1 MELLEGA
8 ALCDQD
14 RLDRLGEDRDELA
27 RRGATL
33 WLDMIFPDGFY
44 HADPHPGNLVV
55 MEGGIIGIMDCG
67 MVGHIHESL
76 RESIEELLV
85 AVAGLDARASER
97 YLTGARGGRS
107 ASVPKWEQRLGSA
120 R

>member
-1 MELLEGA
+1 MSPLPRPTVRFPRVFSKLTTNRVLTMELLEGA

-85 AVAGLDARASER
+85 A
-97 YLTGARGGRS
+97 
-107 ASVPKWEQRLGSA
+107 
-120 R
+120 